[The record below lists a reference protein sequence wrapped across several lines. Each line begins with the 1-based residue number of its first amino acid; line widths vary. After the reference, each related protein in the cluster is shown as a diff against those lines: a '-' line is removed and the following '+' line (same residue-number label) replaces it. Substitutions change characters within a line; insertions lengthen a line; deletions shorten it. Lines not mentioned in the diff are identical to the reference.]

1 MGIHLL
7 PSQALRRT
15 GSVPSPTRPPSV
27 LTGTET
33 VPVAQVH
40 KKTLVVAPGEPGGPH
55 LVGPVWAEIPPT
67 KGRTS
72 TASKL
77 LEEQVV
83 VVHPADLLY
92 SGTTEKIPGEAP
104 HLPETSGI
112 LQPEVSLGIMGHI
125 IMTLASDKN
134 TDKVDW
140 SQVDYGLHAHTRSTR
155 LQVPERY
162 TGKTHLPPLTR
173 NAPPLTVGPYASTS
187 TKAGAATSPI
197 SVCGAGAPT
206 HRAPPRGIPKDKL
219 RLLINIQLT
228 VHLLSMCFDS
238 RLY

>member
-83 VVHPADLLY
+83 VVHPADR
-92 SGTTEKIPGEAP
+92 GTTEKIPGEAP

-125 IMTLASDKN
+125 IMTLASDKKQR
-134 TDKVDW
+134 TQTRWTGPKSTIGCMHTLDRPVCK
-140 SQVDYGLHAHTRSTR
+140 SQRGTQEKRTCPHSRETLH
-155 LQVPERY
+155 P
-162 TGKTHLPPLTR
+162 
-173 NAPPLTVGPYASTS
+173 
-187 TKAGAATSPI
+187 
-197 SVCGAGAPT
+197 
-206 HRAPPRGIPKDKL
+206 
-219 RLLINIQLT
+219 
-228 VHLLSMCFDS
+228 
-238 RLY
+238 